1 MRTNFTL
8 LCLVLAT
15 FSMSSQVIFYVENPS
30 ELEGNYEM
38 TWSDPAGGWG
48 SPDLNDPL
56 NATTGTL
63 VFAEDGTAAD
73 SLCCD
78 TTGGLVNGAE
88 IDGNI
93 AVIYRGSCQFGVK
106 AYNAQNSGAIAVVI
120 INNVPGSPIGMAP
133 GDVGANVVIPVV
145 MITQQAGQDLAAQIT
160 AGNVTAFI
168 GSKLNYYANDI
179 GMWPMD
185 LLLAPAT
192 SVPSLIAQDSNEFSF
207 PMGTWIFNYGQNVQQ
222 NVTLTTT
229 VEFAGT
235 SIYESVASTDTL
247 ASGDSIWFDIPD
259 FSQSSYPA
267 GTYDITYA
275 VTSDSSDNFIADNAR
290 SVSFTIG
297 DEYFAYAE
305 LDSNLLPVIDASYR
319 PTANTG
325 DYSICI
331 QFKDSNASRLAA
343 MGMYFGASTG
353 VADVL
358 NGAYVETVLYEWND
372 AFENLNDTVN
382 FPAATAYDLNP
393 IAFGD
398 YSYESDLQNVLV
410 YSSFGEAV
418 PLVDN
423 QRYLFCAVT
432 SETTVY
438 LSFGNGYD
446 YDERINYSLEAVSL
460 VNDNGTW
467 YSAGF
472 GTDLVPSI
480 AARLIDANSIVAAI
494 SGCTN
499 PTACNFNADA
509 TSDDGSCIPAGCTDP
524 NACNYLPSAG
534 CDNGTCD
541 ILVGT
546 VCDDGDTTTVDDVI
560 VLGCGCEGQ
569 QPTGNIELLGEDRIL
584 VYPNPAADV
593 LNIVAIGNRP
603 NLIEMFTLMGE
614 KVYSGSYTS
623 SLDLSRYSSGMYILK
638 VWNQGRTETRRIEI
652 LR

>member
-1 MRTNFTL
+1 MKKHFTFLML
-8 LCLVLAT
+8 LMVSAAVRA
-15 FSMSSQVIFYVENPS
+15 QVIFYVENPS

-38 TWSDPAGGWG
+38 TWADPAGGWG

-56 NATTGTL
+56 NATTGNL
-63 VFAEDGTAAD
+63 VFALDGSDAD

-78 TTGGLVNGAE
+78 TLGGLVNGAQ

-93 AVIYRGSCQFGVK
+93 AVIYRGNCQFGVK

-120 INNVPGSPIGMAP
+120 INNIPGAPIGMAP

-145 MITQQAGQDLAAQIT
+145 MITQQAGIDLANQIA

-185 LLLAPAT
+185 LMVAPST
-192 SVPSLIAQDSNEFSF
+192 RVPSLIAQDSTEFSV
-207 PMGTWIFNYGQNVQQ
+207 PVGTWIFNYGQNVQH
-222 NVTLTTT
+222 NVSLTTT
-229 VEFAGT
+229 VDFNGA
-235 SIYESVASTDTL
+235 SVYDFTANTDSL

-259 FSQSSYPA
+259 FIQATYPA
-267 GTYDITYA
+267 GTYDITYTVSA
-275 VTSDSSDNFIADNAR
+275 DSSDNFIADNSR
-290 SVSFTIG
+290 SVSFTVG

-305 LDSNLLPVIDASYR
+305 LDSAMLPVIDASYR
-319 PTANTG
+319 PTDNTG
-325 DYSICI
+325 EYGICI
-331 QFKDSNASRLAA
+331 QFKDANASRLAA
-343 MGMYFGASTG
+343 MGLYFGASTG
-353 VADVL
+353 AADVL
-358 NGAYVETVLYEWND
+358 NGAYLETVLYEWND
-372 AFENLNDTVN
+372 AFENLNDTIN
-382 FPAATAYDLNP
+382 FPAQTAYDLNP

-410 YSSFGEAV
+410 YSSFNEAV

-467 YSAGF
+467 YSTGF

-480 AARLIDANSIVAAI
+480 AARLVDASTIVAAV

-499 PTACNFNADA
+499 PTACNFNSDA
-509 TSDDGSCIPAGCTDP
+509 TSDDGSCIPAGCTNPD
-524 NACNYLPSAG
+524 ACNYLPAAG

-541 ILVGT
+541 LLVGS
-546 VCDDGDTTTVDDVI
+546 VCDDGDTTTVEDVI
-560 VLGCGCEGQ
+560 IQGCTCEGQ
-569 QPTGNIELLGEDRIL
+569 QPVGAIEFTADERVL
-584 VYPNPAADV
+584 VYPNPASDL
-593 LNIVAIGNRP
+593 LNIVALGKRP
-603 NLIEMFTLMGE
+603 ELVELYSLIGE
-614 KVYSGSYTS
+614 KMYSNGYTATLNLSSYPN
-623 SLDLSRYSSGMYILK
+623 GIYILRI
-638 VWNQGRTETRRIEI
+638 WNQGRAETRRIEI
-652 LR
+652 MH